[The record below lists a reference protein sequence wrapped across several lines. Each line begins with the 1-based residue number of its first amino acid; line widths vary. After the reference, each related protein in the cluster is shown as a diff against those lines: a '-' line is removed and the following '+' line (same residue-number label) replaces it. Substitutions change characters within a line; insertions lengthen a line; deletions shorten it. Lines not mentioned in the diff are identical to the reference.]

1 MVKKVILFTPMDGH
15 GHVNSCV
22 GVAQV
27 LLAKG
32 HRIVFAVDAAWK
44 GKLVKYG
51 FEEELI
57 STDDKEDGA
66 EF

>member
-1 MVKKVILFTPMDGH
+1 MSKKLILFTPMDGH

-27 LLAKG
+27 LLKRG
-32 HRIVFAVDAAWK
+32 HRIVFAVDSAWK
-44 GKLVKYG
+44 GKLAKYG

-57 STDDKEDGA
+57 RTHDKE
-66 EF
+66 EK